1 MGKLVSLF
9 IDSKVTNPYYKTK
22 DGKMSRRANITGSE
36 YLRVLEKISN
46 SNFFDMIK
54 LDNNELVNKELINAF
69 KIAFKD
75 FYLLICRIKNF
86 EGDKN
91 NLQNLSSDLIEW
103 IEIVENIMNPKVN
116 ITFEIVESLIEIFKN
131 EKSNKRTKLMNILK
145 NDQINMLKNIEN
157 NKKNFLNFKNSIESK
172 QETVLYDLI
181 IPYNAI
187 TPYMHSFVFHIP
199 EFLDKYKNVNIFNTQ
214 GLEKLNDHTTIDF
227 RTSTNKNKKDN
238 KYLSQLFAKRNRI
251 DFYNLN
257 LNIQN

>member
-54 LDNNELVNKELINAF
+54 LENNELVNKELINAF
-69 KIAFKD
+69 KIVFED

-131 EKSNKRTKLMNILK
+131 DI
-145 NDQINMLKNIEN
+145 
-157 NKKNFLNFKNSIESK
+157 
-172 QETVLYDLI
+172 
-181 IPYNAI
+181 
-187 TPYMHSFVFHIP
+187 
-199 EFLDKYKNVNIFNTQ
+199 
-214 GLEKLNDHTTIDF
+214 
-227 RTSTNKNKKDN
+227 
-238 KYLSQLFAKRNRI
+238 
-251 DFYNLN
+251 
-257 LNIQN
+257 